1 MSSDAWLPI
10 GHSLTDAAKV
20 GRVLSSGVDW
30 QIVQTSEQGRAL
42 LMRGATLRRWFDT
55 GLLTEDACV
64 KIRYGATAWHAVV
77 SGAGSTLAK
86 LDRCPAPDD
95 KSEALAFAS
104 SIRETRNLDPS
115 TSLQNGLYVEQ
126 LSRVLP
132 TYETDSD
139 ADDGL
144 VLGSWLTGGLRIS
157 VTPMAKIQNLLSW
170 LPAEGLADVV
180 CAAGLAP
187 IGMVTVST
195 ADHGISSNGH
205 RVRAGGEG
213 RFRLPGRLA
222 LEEFFNDHVVDVV
235 QNRQHYET
243 LGLGNPPAIVL
254 EGPPGCGKTVAVER
268 LVDFLGWPQFSV
280 EANSIGS
287 PYIHETGR
295 KVAQLFQ
302 AAIDAAPSVVVIDEM
317 DAFLAARDS
326 GVAGQHRVEEVAE
339 FLRIIPSAIKAGV
352 LIVGMTNRVDTID
365 PAILRRGRFDH
376 VIKVDFANGTEMLDL
391 LSSLLDG
398 VPLAED
404 VRLDSYAE
412 RLAGRPLSDAA
423 FVVREGARLAAKDR
437 RSEVDRQSLEA
448 ALKSLPPIGEGKSRV
463 GFL

>member
-1 MSSDAWLPI
+1 MT
-10 GHSLTDAAKV
+10 GTVKV
-20 GRVLSSGVDW
+20 GRVLSSGIDW
-30 QIVQTSEQGRAL
+30 QIVQTNERGRAL
-42 LMRGATLRRWFDT
+42 LMRGATLQRWFDT
-55 GLLTEDACV
+55 GLLTEDVCV
-64 KIRYGATAWHAVV
+64 EVRYGTSAWHAVV

-86 LDRCPAPDD
+86 LDRSPAPND

-104 SIRETRNLDPS
+104 SIRETRKLDTT
-115 TSLQNGLYVEQ
+115 TSLQNGLYVER

-132 TYETDSD
+132 TYEADAD
-139 ADDGL
+139 ADDDL
-144 VLGSWLTGGLRIS
+144 VLGSWLTGGLRVS
-157 VTPMAKIQNLLSW
+157 VTPMAKMQNLLSW
-170 LPAEGLADVV
+170 LPAEGVADVV
-180 CAAGLAP
+180 RTAGLTP
-187 IGMVTVST
+187 VGMVAVTTPGQNTPSG
-195 ADHGISSNGH
+195 ALRNQD
-205 RVRAGGEG
+205 GGSEG
-213 RFRLPGRLA
+213 RFRLPGRST

-235 QNRQHYET
+235 QNRQHYEA
-243 LGLGNPPAIVL
+243 LGIGNPAAIIL

-268 LVDFLGWPQFSV
+268 LVAFLGWPQFGV

-317 DAFLAARDS
+317 DAFLAARGS
-326 GVAGQHRVEEVAE
+326 GESGQHRVEEVAE

-352 LIVGMTNRVDTID
+352 MIIGMTNRLDAID

-376 VIKVDFANGTEMLDL
+376 VIKVDFANGAEMLDL

-398 VPLAED
+398 VPLADD

-412 RLAGRPLSDAA
+412 RLAGRPLSDTA
-423 FVVREGARLAAKDR
+423 FVVREGARLAAKAR
-437 RSEVDRQSLEA
+437 RNEVDRESLEA
-448 ALKSLPPIGEGKSRV
+448 ALKTLPPIGEVKNRV

>member
-1 MSSDAWLPI
+1 MSLDAWLPI
-10 GHSLTDAAKV
+10 GYSLTDTANV

-30 QIVQTSEQGRAL
+30 QIVQTSDKGRAL
-42 LMRGATLRRWFDT
+42 LMQGALLRRWYAS
-55 GLLTEDACV
+55 GLLSSDACV
-64 KIRYGATAWHAVV
+64 EIRYGAATWHAVV
-77 SGAGSTLAK
+77 SDARFALAR
-86 LDRCPAPDD
+86 LDRCPAPYD

-104 SIRETRNLDPS
+104 SMRETRKLDPA
-115 TSLQNGLYVEQ
+115 TSLQNGLYVER

-132 TYETDSD
+132 TYEADAD
-139 ADDGL
+139 ADDDL
-144 VLGSWLTGGLRIS
+144 VLGSWLTGGLRVS
-157 VTPMAKIQNLLSW
+157 VAPMAKMQNLLSW

-180 CAAGLAP
+180 RAAGLTP
-187 IGMVTVST
+187 IGMVAVST
-195 ADHGISSNGH
+195 VEQGISLPGH
-205 RVRAGGEG
+205 RGQGGGEG

-222 LEEFFNDHVVDVV
+222 LEEFFNDHIVDVV
-235 QNRQHYET
+235 QNRSLYER
-243 LGLGNPPAIVL
+243 LGMENPAAMIL

-268 LVDFLGWPQFSV
+268 LVAFLGWPQFCI

-302 AAIDAAPSVVVIDEM
+302 AAIEAAPSVVVMDEM

-326 GVAGQHRVEEVAE
+326 GASGQHHVEEVAE

-352 LIVGMTNRVDTID
+352 LIIGMTNRVDTID
-365 PAILRRGRFDH
+365 PAVVRRGRFDH
-376 VIKVDFANGTEMLDL
+376 VVKVDFANGAEMLDL

-398 VPLAED
+398 VPLASG
-404 VRLDSYAE
+404 VRLDGFAE

-423 FVVREGARLAAKDR
+423 FVVREGARLAAKAR
-437 RSEVDRQSLEA
+437 KSEVDRESLEA
-448 ALKSLPPIGEGKSRV
+448 ALNALPSIGDIKCRF